1 MLKHDATTHSF
12 NMSLLETV
20 HTGHAT
26 PELYS
31 ISIWQ

>member
-1 MLKHDATTHSF
+1 MLKYDANTHSF

-26 PELYS
+26 PVLSS
-31 ISIWQ
+31 ISIW

>member
-1 MLKHDATTHSF
+1 MFKHDANTYSF

-26 PELYS
+26 PVPYS
-31 ISIWQ
+31 ISIW